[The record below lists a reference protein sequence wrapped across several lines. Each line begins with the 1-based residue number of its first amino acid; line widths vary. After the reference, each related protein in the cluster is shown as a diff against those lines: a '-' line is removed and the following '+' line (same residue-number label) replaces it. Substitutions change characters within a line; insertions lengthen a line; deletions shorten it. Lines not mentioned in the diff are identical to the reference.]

1 MNSSIE
7 SGPEHLLHESINRVW
22 NERNTELRQQALA
35 ELYAAD
41 ATLYEPDGVAIG
53 WEAIANRVRELHA
66 VLGPVARLEY
76 AGPILHHH
84 GVSIGRWRVGPAS
97 APLATGTDVVHLH
110 DGVVTCMYVFIDAPP
125 SDALA

>member
-1 MNSSIE
+1 M
-7 SGPEHLLHESINRVW
+7 EHLLHESINRVW
-22 NERNTELRQQALA
+22 NERDAGLRRQALA

-53 WEAIANRVRELHA
+53 PEAIANRVQELHA
-66 VLGPVARLEY
+66 ILGPVARLEY

-84 GVSIGRWRVGPAS
+84 GVAIGRWRVGPAG

-110 DGVVTCMYVFIDAPP
+110 DNVVSRMYVFIDVPP
-125 SDALA
+125 GDAAA